1 MMVSGTCGKRRRRFR
16 WIGLDSE
23 PRSTMSSCGMNFR
36 MRSRYLFLFDRP
48 PREQCKNL
56 RHRRRPSCFAE
67 LFHLVAE
74 LAGTR
79 RGEFDLEPAALQAG
93 RNAQADFR
101 MKLQRLNPLSNVL
114 FSGGQPRVSRRTA
127 LFFVLL
133 QPAGPPAARIG
144 FEIFDVFRG

>member
-1 MMVSGTCGKRRRRFR
+1 
-16 WIGLDSE
+16 
-23 PRSTMSSCGMNFR
+23 MSSCGMNFS

-79 RGEFDLEPAALQAG
+79 RGEFDLEPAALQARG
-93 RNAQADFR
+93 NAQADFR

-114 FSGGQPRVSRRTA
+114 FSGGQPRVSQPTD
-127 LFFVLL
+127 LLLDLL
-133 QPAGPPAARIG
+133 QPVGAPAARIG
-144 FEIFDVFRG
+144 FEILDGFRG